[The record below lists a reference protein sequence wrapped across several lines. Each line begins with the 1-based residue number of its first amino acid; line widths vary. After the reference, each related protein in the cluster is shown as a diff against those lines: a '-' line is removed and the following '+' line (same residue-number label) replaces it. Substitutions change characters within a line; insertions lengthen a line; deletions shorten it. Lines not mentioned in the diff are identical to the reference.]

1 MDTKQEKSM
10 NVYKLWEQI
19 PINDY
24 PSRIVDRPWQ
34 IKIETPGKWLSHSN
48 YDYKKMLVKND

>member
-1 MDTKQEKSM
+1 M

-48 YDYKKMLVKND
+48 YDYKKILVKND